1 MKRKILKS
9 ILQFEQR
16 RLQKKKQKLEKELL
30 DTNERLS
37 ELNF

>member
-37 ELNF
+37 ELNI

>member
-16 RLQKKKQKLEKELL
+16 RLQQKKQKLEKELL